1 MVQTERACSVYCFL
15 IEFEHGFLFF
25 RNVKFIMNTLDRVK
39 EIIVNNL
46 KVDASKVVESANFKD
61 DLGMDSLEQA
71 ELIMEFEKEFS
82 CEIPEDA
89 AEKIATVA
97 DAVKY
102 LDSLGK

>member
-1 MVQTERACSVYCFL
+1 
-15 IEFEHGFLFF
+15 
-25 RNVKFIMNTLDRVK
+25 MNTLEQVK
-39 EIIVNNL
+39 QIIVNNL
-46 KVDASKVVESANFKD
+46 KIDASKVTETASFKD

-71 ELIMEFEKEFS
+71 ELIMEFEKSFN

-102 LDSLGK
+102 LDSIS